1 MQTFQAPING
11 AHLPID
17 DETEGRPSAEAL
29 SLLHRA
35 RNAAFAE
42 AARGQLGRG
51 LSLLNDALMQV
62 PASHDL
68 LSDMAA
74 LLLSAG
80 EHEMAASYAIR
91 ALAVTPEHGPSLYTL
106 GFAQVALNRTADALA
121 TLQRLQ
127 CPGDAR
133 ASLMRD
139 APELAPLV
147 DTEIERLQAIAA

>member
-11 AHLPID
+11 AHVPLERD
-17 DETEGRPSAEAL
+17 ANPSAEAL
-29 SLLHRA
+29 MLLARA

-62 PASHDL
+62 PSSHDL

-80 EHEMAASYAIR
+80 EHQLAASYAIR
-91 ALAVTPEHGPSLYTL
+91 ALAVTPDHGPSLYTL
-106 GFAQVALNRTADALA
+106 GFAQVGLGRPVDALA
-121 TLQRLQ
+121 TLESLQR
-127 CPGDAR
+127 PGDAR

-139 APELAPLV
+139 APDLAPLV
-147 DTEIERLQAIAA
+147 DIEVERLQASEA

>member
-1 MQTFQAPING
+1 MQTIHAPING
-11 AHLPID
+11 AHQPID
-17 DETEGRPSAEAL
+17 DDTEGRPSSEAL
-29 SLLHRA
+29 VLLHRA

-74 LLLSAG
+74 LLLAAG
-80 EHEMAASYAIR
+80 EHELAASYAIR

-106 GFAQVALNRTADALA
+106 GFAQVALGRPNDALS

-127 CPGDAR
+127 RPGDAR

-139 APELAPLV
+139 APDLAALV
-147 DTEIERLQAIAA
+147 DTEVERLQAAA

>member
-1 MQTFQAPING
+1 MQTFQAPVNG
-11 AHLPID
+11 AHVPVEADTPL
-17 DETEGRPSAEAL
+17 SAEAMM
-29 SLLHRA
+29 LLHRA

-80 EHEMAASYAIR
+80 EHDLALSYSIR
-91 ALAVTPEHGPSLYTL
+91 ALAVTPEHGPSMYTL
-106 GFAQVALNRTADALA
+106 GFALVGLGRETEALEVLEAL
-121 TLQRLQ
+121 QQ
-127 CPGDAR
+127 PGDAR

-139 APELAPLV
+139 APDLAPLV
-147 DTEIERLQAIAA
+147 DLEVERLQADPA